1 MKGIGYCGFI
11 TRDCGAQVAA
21 LESAVKLSDQRL
33 EEIRAWLCGESKQD
47 PSMRQEEMAAI
58 AGELKQLRMR
68 TSSAS
73 RSASAPPR
81 AAGH

>member
-1 MKGIGYCGFI
+1 M
-11 TRDCGAQVAA
+11 
-21 LESAVKLSDQRL
+21 KLSDQRL
-33 EEIRAWLCGESKQD
+33 EEIRAWLCGESTLD
-47 PSMRQEEMAAI
+47 PAMRQEEMAAI

-73 RSASAPPR
+73 RSASAASR

>member
-1 MKGIGYCGFI
+1 M
-11 TRDCGAQVAA
+11 
-21 LESAVKLSDQRL
+21 KLSDQRL
-33 EEIRAWLCGESKQD
+33 EEIRAWLCGDSQQD
-47 PSMRQEEMAAI
+47 PSVRQEELAAI

-73 RSASAPPR
+73 RSASASPR